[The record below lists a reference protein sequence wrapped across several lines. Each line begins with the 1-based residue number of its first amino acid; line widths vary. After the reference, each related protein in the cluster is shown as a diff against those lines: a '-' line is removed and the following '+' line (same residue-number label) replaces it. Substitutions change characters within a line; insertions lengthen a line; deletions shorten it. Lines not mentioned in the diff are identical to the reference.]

1 MQLLLRSKAKAVH
14 GVGPAVGPLA
24 KLLRRP
30 GEGHA
35 GRHRAVDD
43 GLRGA
48 PRTNTIFHECRRK
61 INAAAD
67 LFKPFMPCPGLQ

>member
-1 MQLLLRSKAKAVH
+1 MELLLRSKAEAVD

-24 KLLRRP
+24 KLLRSP

-43 GLRGA
+43 GLYGA
-48 PRTNTIFHECRRK
+48 TRTNAIFQCWKQICLTFYVMSRF
-61 INAAAD
+61 AV
-67 LFKPFMPCPGLQ
+67 MGWM